1 MKGLLISNKVTD
13 GPKGFRKGTKLTID
27 EISKYTLGQ
36 SWQFVVSN
44 QKIMTEIEILK
55 KEFDEEIKRLQVRF
69 EEKVDK
75 IQDGDELLPGVLK
88 MVKVFVAVKRK
99 LQPGD
104 KMAGRH
110 GNKGVIS
117 RISLVEDMGE
127 SRTWLTR
134 ESVELSLA
142 PGQTLNTIPMLFE
155 THGSG
160 PQNLYVNISGMD
172 LWIENSML
180 PHCAGING
188 NATCDL
194 NVESDMPRVI
204 TQEDAESGI
213 GGMTAIISILALL
226 LGGCLLYTSPSPRD
240 QRGSRMPASA

>member
-1 MKGLLISNKVTD
+1 M
-13 GPKGFRKGTKLTID
+13 
-27 EISKYTLGQ
+27 GQ
-36 SWQFVVSN
+36 
-44 QKIMTEIEILK
+44 
-55 KEFDEEIKRLQVRF
+55 
-69 EEKVDK
+69 
-75 IQDGDELLPGVLK
+75 
-88 MVKVFVAVKRK
+88 
-99 LQPGD
+99 
-104 KMAGRH
+104 
-110 GNKGVIS
+110 
-117 RISLVEDMGE
+117 
-127 SRTWLTR
+127 SRTWLTH

-226 LGGCLLYTSPSPRD
+226 LGGAGLTIVVLLRRGNDNDSIFYEDEWEDEDDGDYDETPTLFFLQWLLRD
-240 QRGSRMPASA
+240 QIWMLQIAS